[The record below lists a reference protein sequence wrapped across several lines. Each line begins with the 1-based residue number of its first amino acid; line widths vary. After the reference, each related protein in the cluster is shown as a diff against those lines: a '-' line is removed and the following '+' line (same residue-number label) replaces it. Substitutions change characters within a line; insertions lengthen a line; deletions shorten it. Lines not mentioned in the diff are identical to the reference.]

1 MDTSRMFACN
11 VVHTKL
17 IPGPITDPGNPIKV
31 PLIIEIGAEELII
44 RASSPSAN
52 GKILGTEPFV
62 SFELVTVEHINSI
75 AQKKEIMHR
84 SLLRMAVVGGIT
96 LVFMLIVRAYPLGT
110 SILAGVIVAAIV
122 GSINFLF
129 NGGLE
134 AKQDVTRFLFKPS
147 RHDHTFYLEVPSTN
161 QLGLRQALLAAGLT
175 LVEPD
180 ISEGTKH
187 RG

>member
-1 MDTSRMFACN
+1 M
-11 VVHTKL
+11 
-17 IPGPITDPGNPIKV
+17 
-31 PLIIEIGAEELII
+31 
-44 RASSPSAN
+44 
-52 GKILGTEPFV
+52 
-62 SFELVTVEHINSI
+62 
-75 AQKKEIMHR
+75 QR
-84 SLLRMAVVGGIT
+84 SLLSMAIVGGIT
-96 LVFMLIVRAYPLGT
+96 LVIMLIMRAYPLGT

-134 AKQDVTRFLFKPS
+134 ARQDVTRFLFEPS

-175 LVEPD
+175 LVEPE
-180 ISEGTKH
+180 ISEGTKR